1 MTALISL
8 AMTLAAVAVGSNSE
22 LQQATLP
29 HGGLW
34 FANHVR
40 SERSSDAKSLL
51 MDEPSCQEDIKRL
64 CGGIPPGTDDLAVLE
79 CIQTYKVNY
88 FSPLE
93 ILFCQ
98 FLNDKIIGLKSNF
111 FIYYIS
117 IFSLMMVLR

>member
-8 AMTLAAVAVGSNSE
+8 AMMLAAVAVGSTSE
-22 LQQATLP
+22 SQQVTLP
-29 HGGLW
+29 NRGLW

-79 CIQTYKVNY
+79 CIQTFKVNIVD
-88 FSPLE
+88 PL
-93 ILFCQ
+93 LMP
-98 FLNDKIIGLKSNF
+98 F
-111 FIYYIS
+111 FIKIKLKN
-117 IFSLMMVLR
+117 ITILPIL